1 MELSARVQDAER
13 DRSIGDADV
22 RQILGREFVLRLS
35 VAVRMARLHDP
46 QNAARV
52 RAEQEL
58 SGSLDALFHHFGG
71 FRLTM
76 VGDYVFLD
84 DQRLRVDAV
93 GFAAFDHFVKLLRAR
108 RIGEITF
115 LLPPTREELT
125 DLVQAMLR
133 PAGEE
138 DPFAAFEPLAETM
151 ERWARFAR
159 LPEQEPE
166 AASEKDPRERARRAF
181 LSAVTVTRLAMARTR
196 IGRNVDY
203 RAAQRV
209 VQGIVDLLIEEEFS
223 LLGLTVLRDYD
234 AYTFHHSVNVCIFSV
249 VLGKRLG
256 LTRRE
261 LGELGVAALFH
272 YIWKVTLP
280 RSILDKPGRFDAEE
294 WERMK
299 RHPMEG
305 ARLLLR
311 LGGMSRLAM
320 QSVLVAFE
328 HHQRHDLSGYPPLRI
343 PRPQH
348 IMSRIVTIAD
358 CFDAMSAERPYREKA
373 FRREEILGY
382 MMVHAG
388 THFDPLLLRL
398 FVNAVGV
405 YPIGTVLELSS
416 GSWAVVTGSA
426 PRGALDRPRVR
437 VVRDERGAF
446 VQGPEIDLSQ
456 SDLAVTSTVDP
467 DEHGLD
473 LSAYFR

>member
-1 MELSARVQDAER
+1 MELSARVAEAAR
-13 DRSIGDADV
+13 PLGEVEA
-22 RQILGREFVLRLS
+22 RQILGRELVLRLS
-35 VAVRMARLHDP
+35 VSVRMAKLHDP
-46 QNAARV
+46 QNAARL
-52 RAEQEL
+52 RAEAEL
-58 SGSLDALFHHFGG
+58 SGSLEALFHHLGG
-71 FRLTM
+71 FRLTV
-76 VGDYVFLD
+76 VGDYLFLD

-93 GFAAFDHFVKLLRAR
+93 GFAAFDHFIKLLRAR
-108 RIGEITF
+108 RIGEMHMA
-115 LLPPTREELT
+115 LQPTREELT
-125 DLVQAMLR
+125 DLVQALLVP
-133 PAGEE
+133 PAED
-138 DPFAAFEPLAETM
+138 DPFQAFRLQSERM
-151 ERWARFAR
+151 ERWVGFSA
-159 LPEQEPE
+159 LPDNEPE
-166 AASEKDPRERARRAF
+166 AVSEKDPRERARRAF

-196 IGRNVDY
+196 MGRGVDF

-209 VQGIVDLLIEEEFS
+209 VQGIVDLLMEEEFS

-272 YIWKVTLP
+272 DIGKVTLP
-280 RSILDKPGRFDAEE
+280 RSILDKPGRFNAEE

-348 IMSRIVTIAD
+348 ILSRIVSIAD
-358 CFDAMSAERPYREKA
+358 CFDAMSAERPYRERSL
-373 FRREEILGY
+373 RREEILGH
-382 MMVHAG
+382 MMAHAG
-388 THFDPLLLRL
+388 THFDPLLLKL

-405 YPIGTVLELSS
+405 YPIGTVLELS
-416 GSWAVVTGSA
+416 GGVWAVVTGSA
-426 PRGALDRPRVR
+426 PREALDRPRVR
-437 VVRDERGAF
+437 VVRDASGAETR
-446 VQGPEIDLSQ
+446 GPEIDLACSEIE
-456 SDLAVTSTVDP
+456 VTGTVDP
-467 DEHGLD
+467 DEHGLELAD
-473 LSAYFR
+473 CFQ